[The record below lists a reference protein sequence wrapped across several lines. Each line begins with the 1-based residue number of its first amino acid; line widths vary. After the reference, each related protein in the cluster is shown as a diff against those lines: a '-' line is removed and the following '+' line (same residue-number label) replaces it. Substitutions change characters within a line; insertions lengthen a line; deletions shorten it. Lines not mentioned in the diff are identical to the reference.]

1 MSISS
6 SIYIGTTGMIAHQE
20 QMSVISDN
28 IANMNTV
35 GFKSSR
41 MLFSTLISEQ
51 LPASTLSNQVGQG
64 VGISSIHR
72 DMTVGALE
80 PTNAATDLSIAGSGF
95 FIVSPDTTDAVY
107 YSRAGSFRFD
117 KDGYLRDPQGNVLQ
131 GYRLPVGDPDDAEAN
146 LPKAASARLQDIILS
161 TDEGGMAVSDPEA
174 TTEIQM
180 LINLNSSS
188 ADRSSD
194 PTSPFTSL
202 FDSWD
207 ATQDEPLAANAYS
220 YSSQLKIY
228 DEAGQGHVLSVYFDP
243 VDELS
248 GDTNGNR
255 VWEFVAAIPPG
266 EDASGL
272 SAKKGIAMTG
282 TLTFTPAGEL
292 LSMSAFS
299 GTSDDKSSWRPVAV
313 DANGFPVLTAT
324 VTGAAPISSALNFGI
339 SSSGGG
345 WSMPAGVATLD
356 DLGTDFANLPN
367 MLDPDR
373 QVLGMTN
380 FSTGSSTLSQSQ
392 NGYARGILQ
401 TVSVD
406 SGGTMI
412 GNFSNGQ
419 IQALYKIPL
428 ADFIN
433 PQGLYREGGN
443 LFSSTKDSGG
453 VILGWANEGR
463 LGEVVSSSLENSNV
477 DLATEFVNMIISQKG
492 FDANSKVITTS
503 DQVVQTAIQMK
514 K

>member
-1 MSISS
+1 
-6 SIYIGTTGMIAHQE
+6 
-20 QMSVISDN
+20 
-28 IANMNTV
+28 
-35 GFKSSR
+35 
-41 MLFSTLISEQ
+41 
-51 LPASTLSNQVGQG
+51 
-64 VGISSIHR
+64 
-72 DMTVGALE
+72 
-80 PTNAATDLSIAGSGF
+80 
-95 FIVSPDTTDAVY
+95 
-107 YSRAGSFRFD
+107 
-117 KDGYLRDPQGNVLQ
+117 
-131 GYRLPVGDPDDAEAN
+131 
-146 LPKAASARLQDIILS
+146 
-161 TDEGGMAVSDPEA
+161 MAVSDPEA

-272 SAKKGIAMTG
+272 STKKGIAMTG

-324 VTGAAPISSALNFGI
+324 VTGAAPISSSRNFGI